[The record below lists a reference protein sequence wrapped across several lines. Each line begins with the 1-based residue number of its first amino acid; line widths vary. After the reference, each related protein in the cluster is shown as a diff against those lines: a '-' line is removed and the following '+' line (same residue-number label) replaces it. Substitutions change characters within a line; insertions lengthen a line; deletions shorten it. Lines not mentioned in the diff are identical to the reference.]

1 MLYSSSNI
9 GGDKTSMATKTNPPP
24 PPPQLSDDLQQL
36 KTLKINTSI
45 MNSITNNKSTS
56 KIPSIRPKPENG
68 SMYSIDESNSMSLSN
83 SSLYPPLYHGTQL
96 STLNDP
102 LEDGCPSSSSSSSN
116 YSSSSSSFQKTSLQ
130 MNRMSKTILANLLS
144 QNKDSENNKIKTRDH
159 MDSQNSSRHQYTG
172 CRYDL
177 AKPPFSYASLIAQAL
192 LAAKDRKLTLNQ
204 IYDWIM
210 EKYPYYQSENSG
222 WQNSIRHNLSL
233 NSCFEKIPRTHQ
245 EKVASAIAQQRIDQ
259 HNICNSSSS
268 GGQSSNASGKGC
280 FWTVNMEELASFTDG
295 AFKRRK
301 LHNNPSAGTNSM
313 TRKRKNVNDDGDGDG
328 EGNNDGNN
336 GDGGHGGHHN
346 NYYKYKA
353 QKESFLETPKSLTEE
368 YDSPEDLEPYTAA
381 LRLKI
386 FDWECMEDENNSK
399 GNVYNGEVAISGG
412 GLVMSKP
419 APQQIMTHNNSL
431 LNGSN
436 ICLNVLDCEDG
447 SEEAEIYNTALRIS
461 GRDIKTP
468 KIPHPELFYIQRW
481 ELQKS
486 MNSDLRTDASD
497 PLDILNAKENN

>member
-1 MLYSSSNI
+1 ME
-9 GGDKTSMATKTNPPP
+9 D
-24 PPPQLSDDLQQL
+24 
-36 KTLKINTSI
+36 
-45 MNSITNNKSTS
+45 
-56 KIPSIRPKPENG
+56 
-68 SMYSIDESNSMSLSN
+68 SNSMSLSN

-102 LEDGCPSSSSSSSN
+102 LEDGALLSSSST
-116 YSSSSSSFQKTSLQ
+116 SSSFHKTTQQ

-144 QNKDSENNKIKTRDH
+144 QSKGIETKHQSSISYNNGSGNEKGCYNNDTATTTGTH
-159 MDSQNSSRHQYTG
+159 SRHQYTG

-192 LAAKDRKLTLNQ
+192 LAAPDRKLTLNQ

-233 NSCFEKIPRTHQ
+233 NSCFEKIARTHQ
-245 EKVASAIAQQRIDQ
+245 EKVAAAMALQQASMNGD
-259 HNICNSSSS
+259 HVTHSGS

-280 FWTVNMEELASFTDG
+280 FWTVNMDELASFTDG

-313 TRKRKNVNDDGDGDG
+313 TRKKKSAVSCDDFAGGNCSNGGVVLKNNIVQN
-328 EGNNDGNN
+328 
-336 GDGGHGGHHN
+336 HQH
-346 NYYKYKA
+346 
-353 QKESFLETPKSLTEE
+353 QKEISAAFEAPKSLTEE
-368 YDSPEDLEPYTAA
+368 YEVPEDDNDDSFTAA
-381 LRLKI
+381 IRLKI
-386 FDWECMEDENNSK
+386 FDWERMEQEQQQNDHGHNEDDDGVDDNIDQNDEHHRYGHKNDGK
-399 GNVYNGEVAISGG
+399 KG
-412 GLVMSKP
+412 GLVMLTP
-419 APQQIMTHNNSL
+419 GTPFMVALAPPTHNNPN

-436 ICLNVLDCEDG
+436 VHLNLSSSQDCAA
-447 SEEAEIYNTALRIS
+447 EEAEIYDAALRVIDGANKLS
-461 GRDIKTP
+461 KGKRAKYYQQQP
-468 KIPHPELFYIQRW
+468 IPHPELLFIQRW

-497 PLDILNAKENN
+497 PLDILSAKANN